1 MRLGKTKNKPDEHYY
16 EILEIMHEQGTKMTP
31 KELRSLH
38 KEMVKYGRFMG
49 VPFMNRYPEFP
60 LYVQTVTLLLLIIP
74 LILASY
80 PCIGDMDM
88 STALGAEVLRP
99 SHNPQ
104 K

>member
-1 MRLGKTKNKPDEHYY
+1 MILFSYRVSKEVRKIKKQPDKDYY
-16 EILEIMHEQGTKMTP
+16 ELLEIMNEKGAKMTP

-60 LYVQTVTLLLLIIP
+60 LYVQTVTLLLLIVP
-74 LILASY
+74 LMLDWCIRHILQ
-80 PCIGDMDM
+80 IVQ
-88 STALGAEVLRP
+88 LL
-99 SHNPQ
+99 